1 VRLTRKDGCASR
13 FGPVPRLV
21 NLFAG
26 LAWSALLLIQLCWS
40 APASAEDSLG
50 GVSDRGQALF
60 AAHCVGCHV
69 GGGNIQRRGKTLQLA
84 VLERRQLAS
93 AEAIARIAAEG
104 MGQMSGYDK
113 VLGEGGAEAVGIWV
127 WSQAQA
133 GWPQA

>member
-1 VRLTRKDGCASR
+1 
-13 FGPVPRLV
+13 V